1 VYVRPPPC
9 RNFDQALERQP
20 DIDAAVFGASS
31 IAIVRTGEK
40 PVVAAR
46 RGVWMVVTIT
56 CGRIVSAAIVAMLI
70 AVIIAVIIAVFVG
83 AHGAVIIRVIL
94 GTDNGRR
101 QSGHGEGREGK

>member
-20 DIDAAVFGASS
+20 DIDAAVLAASP

-40 PVVAAR
+40 SVMAAR

-56 CGRIVSAAIVAMLI
+56 CGRIVSAAIVAMFI
-70 AVIIAVIIAVFVG
+70 AVIVAVFVRT
-83 AHGAVIIRVIL
+83 HRAVIIRAIL